1 MKNLL
6 PVSELEIQF
15 VDGLDQ
21 MKDGLEK
28 IKASESLYKNDP
40 WFFDWVA
47 LIEARINVLKTAAE
61 CELNINE
68 SMLIHG

>member
-1 MKNLL
+1 MNNLL
-6 PVSELEIQF
+6 PETELEMQF
-15 VDGLDQ
+15 ADGLDQ
-21 MKDGLEK
+21 MRDGLEK

-47 LIEARINVLKTAAE
+47 LMEARLKVLKTAAE
-61 CELNINE
+61 HELNINE

>member
-1 MKNLL
+1 MKNLI
-6 PVSELEIQF
+6 PVTELEAQF

-61 CELNINE
+61 HELNINE
-68 SMLIHG
+68 SMLING